1 MQLVYVLNKKGNPLM
16 PTSRCGHV
24 RWLIKTGKAVVVN
37 NNPFTIRLKYETSDC
52 TQQLTLG
59 IDPGREN
66 IGLAVSND
74 QGDCLFQAVVK
85 TNNKQIKKKMEER
98 KAHRSSRRRY
108 KRIKKQRRAIRS
120 NTTIVN
126 GSNDVL
132 RTKKT
137 CESKQVS
144 YPGMEESITHKVIQ
158 GKEAKF
164 NNRKRAEGWL
174 TPSARN
180 LVQIHC
186 NLVKKVQQILPIT
199 NIAIERNSFDFQK
212 LENQSIKSWQYTKG
226 LLYGFKNYKEY
237 VFAHQGGMCLMC
249 SKSAIV
255 HYHHIE
261 YRSKN
266 GSDSVANIAGLCDEC
281 HTLVHNDSSYEADL
295 FSLKQGLK
303 KQHTVSLLNSCMH
316 IIIEELNNLL
326 PTMVT
331 DGYTTKSKR
340 ESLKLTK
347 EHFNDAYCIS
357 LVNTKCVGVIYSNNY
372 TIRHFKK
379 KSNNNIHKLNR
390 REYYYKDKLIA
401 INRHKAFNQK
411 EDSIEEYINKY
422 LLTHT
427 QEELNKH
434 IHEIEIKPANRTYT
448 KHKQGIVSLFKCGDK
463 VLYRKKNKIKGNIKQ
478 RVFIVES
485 VNQERLEHNKTKNFK
500 VKYCTLLQS
509 NSLEY
514 I

>member
-16 PTSRCGHV
+16 PTSRCGHI

-37 NNPFTIRLKYETSDC
+37 NNPFTIRLKYEVSNC

-85 TNNKQIKKKMEER
+85 TNNKIIKKHMEER
-98 KAHRSSRRRY
+98 KAHRMERRRH

-126 GSNDVL
+126 GINDVL
-132 RTKKT
+132 RTKKA
-137 CESKQVS
+137 CKSKSVS
-144 YPGMEESITHKVIQ
+144 YPGMEKSITHKVIQ

-186 NLVKKVQQILPIT
+186 NLVKKIQEILPIT
-199 NIAIERNSFDFQK
+199 NIVIERNSFDFQK
-212 LENQSIKSWQYTKG
+212 LENQNIKTWEYSKG
-226 LLYGFKNYKEY
+226 PLYGFKNYKEY
-237 VFAHQGGMCLMC
+237 IFAHQGGMCLLC
-249 SKSAIV
+249 GKKTIA
-255 HYHHIE
+255 HYHHITH
-261 YRSKN
+261 RSKN
-266 GSDSVANIAGLCDEC
+266 GSDNVANIAGLCNDC

-295 FSLKQGLK
+295 LSLKKGLV

-316 IIIEELNNLL
+316 VIIEELNNIL

-331 DGYTTKSKR
+331 DGYTTKTKR
-340 ESLKLTK
+340 ESLKLAK

-357 LVNTKCVGVIYSNNY
+357 LANSKCVGVIYNNNY
-372 TIRHFKK
+372 TIKHFKK
-379 KSNNNIHKLNR
+379 KSNNNIQKLNR
-390 REYYYKDKLIA
+390 REYYYNNKLIA

-411 EDSIEEYINKY
+411 EDSFEEYINKY
-422 LLTHT
+422 LLTHS
-427 QEELNKH
+427 QKELDKH
-434 IHEIEIKPANRTYT
+434 IHELIIKPAKRTYT
-448 KHKQGIVSLFKCGDK
+448 RHKQRIVSFFKCGDK
-463 VLYRKKNKIKGNIKQ
+463 VLYKKKNKIKGNTKQ
-478 RVFIVES
+478 KVFIVES
-485 VNQERLEHNKTKNFK
+485 VKQEKLEYNKTKNVK
-500 VKYCTLLQS
+500 IKYCKLLKS

>member
-37 NNPFTIRLKYETSDC
+37 NNPFTIRLKYEVSNC

-85 TNNKQIKKKMEER
+85 TNNKLIKKHMEER
-98 KAHRSSRRRY
+98 KAHRSSRRRH
-108 KRIKKQRRAIRS
+108 KRIKNQRRAIRS

-126 GSNDVL
+126 GINDVL
-132 RTKKT
+132 RAKKA
-137 CESKQVS
+137 CKSKSVS

-180 LVQIHC
+180 LVKIHC
-186 NLVKKVQQILPIT
+186 NLVKKIQEILPIT
-199 NIAIERNSFDFQK
+199 NIVIERNSFDFQK
-212 LENQSIKSWQYTKG
+212 LENQNIKTWEYSKG
-226 LLYGFKNYKEY
+226 QLYGFKDYKEY
-237 VFAHQGGMCLMC
+237 VFAHQSGMCLLC
-249 SKSAIV
+249 GKKTIE
-255 HYHHIE
+255 HYHHIA

-266 GSDSVANIAGLCDEC
+266 GSDNVANIAGLCNEC

-295 FSLKQGLK
+295 LSLKEGLK

-331 DGYTTKSKR
+331 DGYTTKTKR
-340 ESLKLTK
+340 ESLKLSK

-357 LVNTKCVGVIYSNNY
+357 LANTKCVGIIYNNNY

-390 REYYYKDKLIA
+390 REYYYKNKLIA
-401 INRHKAFNQK
+401 INRHKALNQK
-411 EDSIEEYINKY
+411 EDSLKEYINKY
-422 LLTHT
+422 LLTHS
-427 QEELNKH
+427 QEEVNKH
-434 IHEIEIKPANRTYT
+434 IHELTIKPAKRTYT
-448 KHKQGIVSLFKCGDK
+448 RHKQNIVSSFKCGDK
-463 VLYRKKNKIKGNIKQ
+463 VLYKKKNKIKGNTKQ
-478 RVFIVES
+478 KVFVVEG
-485 VNQERLEHNKTKNFK
+485 VRQDKLEYNQTKNCK
-500 VKYCTLLQS
+500 IKYCKLLKS